1 MQLEDESIFKKIDI
15 FVVLMKAKCPPEKRE
30 LVYPVLAELLNQK
43 NDLQT
48 IKKELVNTR
57 IFSSEGDLDILG
69 KAQKV
74 KDFIAY
80 HKSVSESIRNLIEEA
95 TNYVK

>member
-1 MQLEDESIFKKIDI
+1 MQLEDQSIFKKIDI
-15 FVVLMKAKCPPEKRE
+15 FVALMKAKCPPEKRE
-30 LVYPVLAELLNQK
+30 LVYPILAELLNQK
-43 NDLQT
+43 KDLQM

-57 IFSSEGDLDILG
+57 IFASEGDLDILG

-80 HKSVSESIRNLIEEA
+80 HKSVSESIKNLIEEA
-95 TNYVK
+95 TAHVR